1 MDPTKFLSED
11 DPLRD
16 WAKNLDQDPVLGT
29 LLLTDPQA
37 AIDRMVAKGVPP
49 PNTSS
54 YAPTESSMLQG
65 EQEPPALGPTT
76 APAAAT
82 VPAPTPSWQGGV
94 PPTSIFGR
102 LGIGQ
107 QKAGESLDPTADQGP
122 HRLAPAAATEKWR
135 KGTPLPTQ
143 VSSASPLD
151 PQETVPPT
159 PVPAERPVEAG
170 PG

>member
-49 PNTSS
+49 PDATSFS
-54 YAPTESSMLQG
+54 
-65 EQEPPALGPTT
+65 EPSRDQIPDYGNAQP
-76 APAAAT
+76 APAAA
-82 VPAPTPSWQGGV
+82 PAPTPAPAPSWQGGGV

-107 QKAGESLDPTADQGP
+107 G
-122 HRLAPAAATEKWR
+122 
-135 KGTPLPTQ
+135 GT
-143 VSSASPLD
+143 
-151 PQETVPPT
+151 
-159 PVPAERPVEAG
+159 
-170 PG
+170 